1 MKGNRGGVKENGEQG
16 RGKREGGRG
25 KRDLERGKRE
35 KERVIG
41 CSENLGLKITLIETV
56 NK

>member
-1 MKGNRGGVKENGEQG
+1 MGNRGGV
-16 RGKREGGRG
+16 RGKGEEVRGKGEEGRG

-41 CSENLGLKITLIETV
+41 CPENSVLKITSIETV

>member
-1 MKGNRGGVKENGEQG
+1 MGNRGGVRGKGEEV

>member
-1 MKGNRGGVKENGEQG
+1 M
-16 RGKREGGRG
+16 GKREGGGG

-35 KERVIG
+35 KERAIG
-41 CSENLGLKITLIETV
+41 CPENLGLKITLIETV

>member
-1 MKGNRGGVKENGEQG
+1 MGNRGGV
-16 RGKREGGRG
+16 RGKGEEVRGKGEEGRG

-41 CSENLGLKITLIETV
+41 CSENLGSKITSIETV